1 MTDLE
6 NIQIL
11 GLTMF
16 FGAVHH
22 LDEFSK
28 DKIEYKN
35 FVTTPSFWCWTIT
48 LLLLLLWF
56 LIALILNTQTRIF
69 IKKEAK
75 NRREMMSDRAPL
87 RKYNW
92 GRKENTESDS
102 LESNNNDILKKRE
115 QQQQE
120 KNSHQLSRENSN
132 NNNSNSNTEN
142 LDKKRVRNVFV

>member
-1 MTDLE
+1 
-6 NIQIL
+6 
-11 GLTMF
+11 
-16 FGAVHH
+16 
-22 LDEFSK
+22 
-28 DKIEYKN
+28 
-35 FVTTPSFWCWTIT
+35 
-48 LLLLLLWF
+48 
-56 LIALILNTQTRIF
+56 
-69 IKKEAK
+69 
-75 NRREMMSDRAPL
+75 MMSDRAPL
-87 RKYNW
+87 RKHNW